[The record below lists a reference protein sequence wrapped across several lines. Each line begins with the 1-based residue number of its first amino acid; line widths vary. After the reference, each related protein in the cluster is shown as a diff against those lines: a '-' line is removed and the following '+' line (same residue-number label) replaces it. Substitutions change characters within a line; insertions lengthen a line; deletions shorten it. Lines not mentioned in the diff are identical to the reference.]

1 MVTKDQ
7 AKEQV
12 DPHTI
17 IITMMIMDTTIP
29 QKKSFIILI
38 LTAPLRRTFLPV
50 AALNQR
56 M

>member
-7 AKEQV
+7 PKGQA
-12 DPHTI
+12 DLLTI
-17 IITMMIMDTTIP
+17 TITIVIMDTTIP

-38 LTAPLRRTFLPV
+38 LTAPQRRTLLPA